1 VQPRRVELTAVAAAL
16 AGLLVLASLVLSLR
30 RTGRAV

>member
-1 VQPRRVELTAVAAAL
+1 VQPRRVELTALVAGL
-16 AGLLVLASLVLSLR
+16 AGLALLAALLLTLH